1 MILYH
6 RIIQAKLGLRCTC
19 FCMNWKI
26 SYEEKKQ
33 NKTKHEQI
41 KPSTAKAR
49 NLHHINDY
57 SILQ

>member
-26 SYEEKKQ
+26 SYEEKKKIKK
-33 NKTKHEQI
+33 NEQI

-49 NLHHINDY
+49 NLHHIIDY

>member
-26 SYEEKKQ
+26 AYEKK
-33 NKTKHEQI
+33 KKKKEQI

-49 NLHHINDY
+49 NLHHIIDY

>member
-26 SYEEKKQ
+26 SYEKKK
-33 NKTKHEQI
+33 NEQI

-49 NLHHINDY
+49 NLHHIIDY

>member
-26 SYEEKKQ
+26 SYEEKKIKK
-33 NKTKHEQI
+33 NEQI

-49 NLHHINDY
+49 NLHHIIDY

>member
-1 MILYH
+1 MILYY
-6 RIIQAKLGLRCTC
+6 RIIQAKLGLRCTR

-26 SYEEKKQ
+26 SYEEK
-33 NKTKHEQI
+33 KHEQI

-49 NLHHINDY
+49 NLHHIIDY